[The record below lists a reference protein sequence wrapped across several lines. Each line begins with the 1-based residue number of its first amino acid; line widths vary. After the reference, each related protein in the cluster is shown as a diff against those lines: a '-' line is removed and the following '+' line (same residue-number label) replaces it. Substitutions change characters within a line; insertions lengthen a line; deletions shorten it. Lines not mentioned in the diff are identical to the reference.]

1 MELTYEK
8 TLMPFILLSKK
19 RYVGMLF
26 ENNANTEGKLKF
38 MGLSIKRR
46 DSCDYLK
53 EVYGKILSILMKDQN
68 VISAITFLN
77 ESLKQLIDGN
87 VSLDKLI
94 ITKALRSDYKNPQQI
109 AHCVLANRIG
119 ERDPGNKPKTGDRIK
134 YLFIQPSL
142 ELSKSKKLL
151 MGDKIETPEFI
162 ISGKAKID
170 YIHYITNQLM
180 NPMTQLFSLALIQ
193 IYQTSSLSIN
203 KYNNTIEQ
211 LKKQFGDD
219 IENFNKQK
227 DKYCAKEIEK
237 LIFEPILIK
246 VKNKINGQSDILKFF
261 K

>member
-1 MELTYEK
+1 
-8 TLMPFILLSKK
+8 
-19 RYVGMLF
+19 
-26 ENNANTEGKLKF
+26 
-38 MGLSIKRR
+38 
-46 DSCDYLK
+46 
-53 EVYGKILSILMKDQN
+53 
-68 VISAITFLN
+68 
-77 ESLKQLIDGN
+77 
-87 VSLDKLI
+87 
-94 ITKALRSDYKNPQQI
+94 
-109 AHCVLANRIG
+109 
-119 ERDPGNKPKTGDRIK
+119 
-134 YLFIQPSL
+134 
-142 ELSKSKKLL
+142 

-193 IYQTSSLSIN
+193 IYQRSSLSIN